1 MINLHYAK
9 KEGFE
14 IDEFEDVQVYEIP
27 DNTVSLSNWMS
38 KNIKQDWETVWLVTC
53 NSKEG
58 AEGYNEIFV
67 SDKIFSLFLLLEL
80 LESSKLTDIFIQ
92 EYPSFEDA
100 YDVALMMREPHELCY
115 SEEDKN
121 NK

>member
-14 IDEFEDVQVYEIP
+14 IDEFEDVQVYEIT

-38 KNIKQDWETVWLVTC
+38 KNLKQDWETVWLVTC
-53 NSKEG
+53 
-58 AEGYNEIFV
+58 
-67 SDKIFSLFLLLEL
+67 
-80 LESSKLTDIFIQ
+80 ESSKLTDIFIQ

-115 SEEDKN
+115 SEEAK
-121 NK
+121 K